1 MWENL
6 IKTLFGVILVALS
19 INSIA
24 DTGRLKCRWKIE
36 ETIPHLHK
44 ANDIWFENET
54 GILLGYYSSLDDL
67 LISDRNQ
74 RLAKREAIILRKNPL
89 NDNTWLKVFS
99 GDGEI
104 FQISFDRNNSMLY
117 GLGRSYSESGVQ
129 KSYLLVSKDFGKN
142 WSNYPAPSDLLNGIC
157 FRSGSTSIVWSEESV
172 YRARGNGI
180 SWEIIYTGTIF
191 TKSRPKPLVS
201 IDGNIIWIPENKKII
216 KKDKENREIHISL
229 PNNFKL
235 DLLQTGFD
243 NVLWIAG
250 RKKVDDDEFLFVYK
264 LNQGKFI
271 LISQLGRY
279 LANNFYVG
287 KEQISIYCT
296 DIYDKSLK
304 KKLLFSNDNGRTW
317 QIEKPLV
324 ANATG
329 PTYYE
334 NEHVIWDVATRDRI
348 QKRSCKR

>member
-1 MWENL
+1 MMRNI
-6 IKTLFGVILVALS
+6 IKILFGVILATMAIDSL
-19 INSIA
+19 A
-24 DTGRLKCRWKIE
+24 DTRIFKCRWKIE

-44 ANDIWFENET
+44 ANDIWFEDET

-67 LISDRNQ
+67 LISDQNQ
-74 RLAKREAIILRKNPL
+74 RLARREAIILRKNPW
-89 NDNTWLKVFS
+89 NDTWLKVFS
-99 GDGEI
+99 GDGEML
-104 FQISFDRNNSMLY
+104 QISFDKKNSLLY
-117 GLGRSYSESGVQ
+117 ALGRSYFENGVQ
-129 KSYLLVSKDFGKN
+129 KSYLLVSRDLGKK
-142 WSNYPAPSDLLNGIC
+142 WSNCPTPSDLLNGIC
-157 FRSGSTSIVWSEESV
+157 FRSGSTSIVWSEEAV
-172 YRARGNGI
+172 YRTRGNGN
-180 SWEIIYTGTIF
+180 SWEKIYTGTIF

-201 IDGNIIWIPENKKII
+201 INGNIWIPGNKKVI
-216 KKDKENREIHISL
+216 KKDKENKESYISL
-229 PNNFKL
+229 PDNFKL
-235 DLLQTGFD
+235 DQLQTGFD

-264 LNQGKFI
+264 LHQGKFT

-296 DIYDKSLK
+296 DLYDKPFK
-304 KKLLFSNDNGRTW
+304 KTLLLSNDKGRTW

-324 ANATG
+324 TNATG

-334 NEHVIWDVATRDRI
+334 NERVIWDVATRDRI